1 VIFESLTPEW
11 NASFVM
17 DFIPKEALNAELVVD
32 VYDHDEVTLAFVSQ
46 YIDAYSL
53 LLEMRYIWRIKGRI

>member
-1 VIFESLTPEW
+1 
-11 NASFVM
+11 M

-32 VYDHDEVTLAFVSQ
+32 VYDHDEVTIAFVSQ